1 MSIFFESPMPAIL
14 IGICLEAVLGTVLLA
29 TRRGWLFAPIVAVLL
44 LTLGGVWLER
54 AVVTEQERVE
64 ITVDNL
70 AAALTSND
78 LAKVQSFIAPSA
90 HFTRQRAAWA
100 LGMITVTDTRI
111 HNLKITINKLAS
123 PPTAEAKF
131 DGVIFF
137 RGKMIDISHD
147 RYPAEFTVEF
157 EQDGDRWLV
166 TDHIEYEQ
174 AHL

>member
-1 MSIFFESPMPAIL
+1 MTIFFESPMPAIL
-14 IGICLEAVLGTVLLA
+14 IGTCLGAVLGFLVL
-29 TRRGWLFAPIVAVLL
+29 TPRRGWLLGPIVGVLL

-54 AVVTEQERVE
+54 IVVTEPERVE
-64 ITVDNL
+64 ITLDDL
-70 AAALTSND
+70 AAALKTNN
-78 LAKVQSFIAPSA
+78 LAKVQSYIAPSA
-90 HFTRQRAAWA
+90 NWTRSRAAWA
-100 LGMITVTDTRI
+100 LGMVTVTDTRI

-123 PPTAEAKF
+123 PPTAEARF

-137 RGKMIDISHD
+137 RGKTIDLGHD

-157 EQDGDRWLV
+157 EQNGDRWLV